1 MSRGKLTGT
10 FPSCLSSLV
19 IHAALCEENLYGAAD
34 QAMQIEQTG
43 SLALCQ
49 SLGHIHSYFSIK
61 ISTSWLIWRPL
72 IFFLITFGDWVVTH
86 IQTWRVALMMTWT
99 CSLSRMQ
106 GYYLSKI
113 TFLLGKILLW
123 TYVVLV
129 QIKFLSF
136 LYGTLM
142 VKFLGSNRGKW
153 FKTESKGVHWGGIKV
168 PPPSNS
174 GSAH

>member
-1 MSRGKLTGT
+1 MKLQLILIVFSTAAGERTTELTRSRTKIYVKREVDWN
-10 FPSCLSSLV
+10 FPLLSFFPV

-43 SLALCQ
+43 SMALCQ
-49 SLGHIHSYFSIK
+49 SLAHIHSYFSIK

-113 TFLLGKILLW
+113 TFVLGKFLLW

-129 QIKFLSF
+129 QINFSSF
-136 LYGTLM
+136 FIWYSYG
-142 VKFLGSNRGKW
+142 
-153 FKTESKGVHWGGIKV
+153 
-168 PPPSNS
+168 
-174 GSAH
+174 